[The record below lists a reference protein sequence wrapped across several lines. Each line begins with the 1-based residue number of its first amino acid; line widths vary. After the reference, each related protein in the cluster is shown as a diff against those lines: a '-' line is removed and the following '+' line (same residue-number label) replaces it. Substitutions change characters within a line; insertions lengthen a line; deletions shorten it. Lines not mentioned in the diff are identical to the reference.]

1 MIIVSPYWDK
11 DLSALKMLSQS
22 FDHPEIHV
30 YLRTG
35 LEKQTRFSTFPVSK
49 ISDDLNISFF
59 EMVDVESS
67 RFLHAKLFIFE
78 LEQSEIAVFGSAN
91 CTSAALGGKGWSG
104 KNDEAVWIDRF
115 KKKYVQKQ
123 LGLSP
128 DVPID
133 TQSISEPADD
143 LEDNDDGLPALIYAG
158 SLFWKKDR
166 IIWNCPKSLN
176 PNDACLL
183 FGKSKGAVVTSQG
196 DILSFEVPLEAV
208 SKPFICQIKLADGR
222 LSQFIIVTFS
232 EALQMAAPL
241 SMNRKLEKRL
251 RAILEGDID
260 FLLIANDID
269 QLFKKENHP
278 KSKTTK
284 AVKPKN
290 VKQTLSG
297 VNFATAGEFRQ
308 AIILGA
314 SNATSQYLHS
324 DNPALNYIMRIVL
337 NDIVD
342 VRSSD
347 FTDLEHESNLQD
359 SGLGDFQDE
368 DDFDI
373 DEELPIQESQSQA
386 KSTDLNIE
394 LQVSSGDFE
403 KSKRLLIRTI
413 SSFYDELRSINS
425 KQEDVDPDIITKSIL
440 IFSLLLHGVTKEYE
454 ILGNDKKHK
463 LLRFDIGR
471 DRETSFLIWAG
482 KLTQLL
488 WNILICKLFT
498 PIPNDFDYRGNE
510 LQIRT
515 LLAISKWTL
524 VMLLV
529 SSRENEEMQQFNSLM
544 ERQVPQI
551 LKLMMFIED
560 AEPEAQNE
568 MIEGFMVKSKLKED
582 IKIKIRQELK
592 RVSAVD
598 SKC

>member
-1 MIIVSPYWDK
+1 
-11 DLSALKMLSQS
+11 
-22 FDHPEIHV
+22 
-30 YLRTG
+30 
-35 LEKQTRFSTFPVSK
+35 
-49 ISDDLNISFF
+49 
-59 EMVDVESS
+59 
-67 RFLHAKLFIFE
+67 
-78 LEQSEIAVFGSAN
+78 
-91 CTSAALGGKGWSG
+91 
-104 KNDEAVWIDRF
+104 
-115 KKKYVQKQ
+115 
-123 LGLSP
+123 
-128 DVPID
+128 
-133 TQSISEPADD
+133 
-143 LEDNDDGLPALIYAG
+143 
-158 SLFWKKDR
+158 
-166 IIWNCPKSLN
+166 
-176 PNDACLL
+176 
-183 FGKSKGAVVTSQG
+183 
-196 DILSFEVPLEAV
+196 
-208 SKPFICQIKLADGR
+208 
-222 LSQFIIVTFS
+222 
-232 EALQMAAPL
+232 
-241 SMNRKLEKRL
+241 MNRRLEKRL
-251 RAILEGDID
+251 KAILEGDMD

-284 AVKPKN
+284 AAKSKN
-290 VKQTLSG
+290 VKQTLPG
-297 VNFATAGEFRQ
+297 VNFATSGEFRQ
-308 AIILGA
+308 AIIFGA

-342 VRSSD
+342 VRGSD

-359 SGLGDFQDE
+359 SGLGDFQEE

-373 DEELPIQESQSQA
+373 DEGLPVRERQSQD

-394 LQVSSGDFE
+394 LQVSSGEFE

-413 SSFYDELRSINS
+413 STFYDELRSINS
-425 KQEDVDPDIITKSIL
+425 KQEDVDPEIITKSIL
-440 IFSLLLHGVTKEYE
+440 IFSLLIHGVTKEYE
-454 ILGNDKKHK
+454 ILGHDKKHK